1 MAGLHTLRAQTGQVS
16 VALVA
21 VVPALIVAVLAAVQ
35 FGLAGHAALSA
46 ANAAR
51 AAARAS
57 YAGAD
62 PSVAARAA
70 LPSSLQDSAEVREGD
85 NAEEVA
91 VEAPRAL
98 PFLPAITV
106 SASAELGPND
116 GVPGG

>member
-1 MAGLHTLRAQTGQVS
+1 MAGLHTLRAQSGQVS
-16 VALVA
+16 VSLVA
-21 VVPALIVAVLAAVQ
+21 VVPALIVAVLAAIQ

-62 PSVAARAA
+62 PSDAARAA
-70 LPSSLQDSAEVREGD
+70 LPSSLREGAEVTEED
-85 NAEEVA
+85 EAERVA
-91 VEAPRAL
+91 IEAPRAL

-106 SASAELGPND
+106 SSSAQLEPPD
-116 GVPGG
+116 GVPDG